1 MTNDNNL
8 LLIIIIAVVLLWIFK
23 LNSSE
28 TFKNSSSIRKYS
40 KNSIENFGKVPSELL
55 KAKNVADS
63 DLIDKLYAEKLSK
76 GDTNSVK
83 STYSSGVPP
92 NDKQELFQKP
102 PNPNQSLEQRAPLYK
117 QMASPTKGQPV
128 YELDNPTNQTYQSF
142 DDQSYMLLPSNA
154 PKDPKFNKV
163 MPPESRKTLTTGDLL
178 PKDENKEWFQVPNS
192 KFNLMQA
199 VDLEVP
205 EIKIGTDTVGQSRKN
220 ATYDLRT
227 APPNPKFV
235 VSPWMNST
243 IEPDYNTK
251 PLC

>member
-1 MTNDNNL
+1 MNDNNL
-8 LLIIIIAVVLLWIFK
+8 LLIIIIAVVIFWIFN

-28 TFKNSSSIRKYS
+28 TFKNNNSIRKYS
-40 KNSIENFGKVPSELL
+40 KNNIENFGKIQSPLL
-55 KAKNVADS
+55 NTKNVADS
-63 DLIDKLYAEKLSK
+63 ELINKLYAERLSNNK
-76 GDTNSVK
+76 TNSVK
-83 STYSSGVPP
+83 STYS
-92 NDKQELFQKP
+92 NDIPVNTNQELFEKP
-102 PNPNQSLEQRAPLYK
+102 PNPNLSINQRTPLYN
-117 QMASPTKGQPV
+117 QMAKPNNTQPV
-128 YELDNPTNQTYQSF
+128 YELDNPTNKPYQSF

-154 PKDPKFNKV
+154 PKDPKFDKV
-163 MPPESRKTLTTGDLL
+163 TPSETRKTLTTGDLL
-178 PKDENKEWFQVPNS
+178 PKDENKDWFQVPNS

-220 ATYDLRT
+220 ATYDLRS

-243 IEPDYNTK
+243 IEPDYNIK